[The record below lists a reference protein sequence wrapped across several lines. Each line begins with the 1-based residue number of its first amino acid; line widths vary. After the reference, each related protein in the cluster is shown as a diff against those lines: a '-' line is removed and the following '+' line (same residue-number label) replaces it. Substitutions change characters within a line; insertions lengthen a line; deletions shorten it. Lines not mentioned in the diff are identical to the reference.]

1 MYRELLSEGAY
12 DSATEYAQL
21 LAFAKAEFE
30 EEVAKEVDTVEG
42 TEEAG
47 RKVES
52 LQVQGEGRPGNGSGQ
67 QLHPGQDGA
76 LVRTAGI
83 HIREG
88 RSQIQRRERQ
98 ILHQRKAAQ
107 TAGKDREM
115 ENRTEEQ
122 SRRTGRRIPH
132 GKAEEARR
140 RRQRRRIIRK
150 AKQIALIVAARAV
163 FVLIAFGLVKGVMA
177 IACTVFGEPKDVS
190 VVEAAPEPE
199 ESQEAE
205 TQPVEI
211 MTPEEVDANQ
221 MAKYGCKIYGSYGY
235 PWNRMSQDW
244 DNIEGFYYHDI
255 STAAKQAGGEFPV
268 IAQIYTYIVCR
279 DAGVDYETVFALIE
293 KESGCVWDAIG
304 DSGESVGL
312 MQINERW
319 HRDRMRKERC
329 TDLMNP
335 YMNIR
340 VGVSY
345 LAELYE
351 VTGNVADML
360 TAYNYGLQGA
370 RENMWSRGIHD
381 YPYNE
386 EIMQRAAELK
396 AETAAARKRWEERN
410 KE

>member
-1 MYRELLSEGAY
+1 MA
-12 DSATEYAQL
+12 
-21 LAFAKAEFE
+21 
-30 EEVAKEVDTVEG
+30 
-42 TEEAG
+42 
-47 RKVES
+47 
-52 LQVQGEGRPGNGSGQ
+52 
-67 QLHPGQDGA
+67 A
-76 LVRTAGI
+76 L
-83 HIREG
+83 
-88 RSQIQRRERQ
+88 
-98 ILHQRKAAQ
+98 
-107 TAGKDREM
+107 
-115 ENRTEEQ
+115 
-122 SRRTGRRIPH
+122 
-132 GKAEEARR
+132 
-140 RRQRRRIIRK
+140 
-150 AKQIALIVAARAV
+150 AV

-351 VTGNVADML
+351 VTGNVTDML

-370 RENMWSRGIHD
+370 RENMWCRGIHD

-396 AETAAARKRWEERN
+396 AETAAARKQWEERN
-410 KE
+410 KERCAKALAQIHRQVERAKNLSNEIYQDLLRAENEHRIAVERSNASVFVLRAAQVPVKPIVPNPWIIFPTGAVLSLCLALVFRNCPCGCGSSRKAPRGKDSRP

>member
-1 MYRELLSEGAY
+1 MA
-12 DSATEYAQL
+12 
-21 LAFAKAEFE
+21 
-30 EEVAKEVDTVEG
+30 
-42 TEEAG
+42 
-47 RKVES
+47 
-52 LQVQGEGRPGNGSGQ
+52 
-67 QLHPGQDGA
+67 A
-76 LVRTAGI
+76 L
-83 HIREG
+83 
-88 RSQIQRRERQ
+88 
-98 ILHQRKAAQ
+98 
-107 TAGKDREM
+107 
-115 ENRTEEQ
+115 
-122 SRRTGRRIPH
+122 
-132 GKAEEARR
+132 
-140 RRQRRRIIRK
+140 
-150 AKQIALIVAARAV
+150 AV

-190 VVEAAPEPE
+190 VAEAAPEPE

-351 VTGNVADML
+351 ATGNVADML

-396 AETAAARKRWEERN
+396 AETAAARKQWEERN